1 MFSLWEDWDQ
11 DFFQKPHIVKGSLD
25 LKQLGSS
32 GLYPL
37 YSLLSKGSYDLI
49 ACQLLNLHPSS
60 PLPLINISVHKNIMC

>member
-37 YSLLSKGSYDLI
+37 LFI
-49 ACQLLNLHPSS
+49 
-60 PLPLINISVHKNIMC
+60 V